1 MLNSKKH
8 LARSVLLAA
17 TLSLPLAACSSAADG
32 GSTGAGTE
40 GGAGSESQMAE
51 ALPASCSVDNPVIGV
66 SLPDTTNPYYVSMQ
80 AGFVETGTAA
90 GFDIKM
96 AIADDDDAMQL
107 SQIDSFIQQDVC
119 AVALNPVS
127 SGPSAAIVAKLNAA
141 GIPVFTVNVLVS
153 QPDMDKQNAHVVQ
166 FVGADQYQG
175 GEVMAQAVLEDFGAD
190 AEILAGVV
198 GFPDSVTTNQ
208 RDEGFAELLKT
219 NPNAKMGPTVN
230 SKVDPNVS
238 LQVASDMLQ
247 GNPNMNVIFADTGPG
262 TVGAIQAVKQLGRTG
277 EVAVYGFCASD
288 IVLDSEVYR
297 GCVAQEPYDYA
308 NITIDNIKK
317 YIGGESVEGTILR
330 PLVVFTEG
338 QTVGEGLFG

>member
-1 MLNSKKH
+1 MLNIRTH
-8 LARSVLLAA
+8 LVRTLLLTA
-17 TLSLPLAACSSAADG
+17 TLSLTIAACSSGDDG
-32 GSTGAGTE
+32 TDGGAGTE
-40 GGAGSESQMAE
+40 GGGGGESQTAGT
-51 ALPASCSVDNPVIGV
+51 LPESCSEDNPVIGV

-80 AGFVETGTAA
+80 AGFVETGAAA

-107 SQIDSFIQQDVC
+107 SQIDSFIQQGVC

-153 QPDMDKQNAHVVQ
+153 QPDMDKQDASVVQ

-190 AEILAGVV
+190 AEIFAGIV

-208 RDEGFAELLKT
+208 RDEGFATALT
-219 NPNAKMGPTVN
+219 ANPNAKMGPTVN

-238 LQVASDMLQ
+238 LQVAMDMLQ
-247 GNPNMNVIFADTGPG
+247 GNPDMNVIFADTGPG
-262 TVGAIQAVKQLGRTG
+262 AVGAIQAVKQLGRTG

-288 IVLDSEVYR
+288 IVLDDDVYR

-308 NITIDNIKK
+308 NIVIDNIKM
-317 YIGGESVEGTILR
+317 YLGGEQVEGTILR

-338 QTVGEGLFG
+338 QTLSLIHI